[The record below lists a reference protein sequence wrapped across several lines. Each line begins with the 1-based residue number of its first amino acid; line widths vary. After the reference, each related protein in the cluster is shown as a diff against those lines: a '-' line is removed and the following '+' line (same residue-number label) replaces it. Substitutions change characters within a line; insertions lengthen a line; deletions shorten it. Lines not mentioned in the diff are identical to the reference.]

1 LRLRKR
7 AMQPVNL
14 REAYAI
20 IENNASVPV
29 EVKKVIKKTVYK
41 PKSKGKKR

>member
-1 LRLRKR
+1 
-7 AMQPVNL
+7 MQPVNL

-20 IENNASVPV
+20 IENNDSVPV
-29 EVKKVIKKTVYK
+29 EVKKIIKKTVNK